1 MRVILKQEVP
11 NLGDAGDI
19 VVVKPGYGRNYLI
32 PRGLAI
38 AASEGSVRQ
47 AEHEKRMADA
57 IRRKQLAG
65 AQAIAA
71 QIQDIAVTIRRE
83 AGEDD
88 KLFGSVTKRDI
99 AEALAAEGVEID
111 RRTIQLDDNI
121 KSIGLFT
128 VPVRIHKEV
137 TGQVKVYV
145 MRG

>member
-11 NLGDAGDI
+11 NLGEAGDI
-19 VVVKPGYGRNYLI
+19 VSVKPGFGRNYLI

-47 AEHEKRMADA
+47 VEHQNSVANA
-57 IRRKQLAG
+57 IRRKQLS
-65 AQAIAA
+65 AA
-71 QIQDIAVTIRRE
+71 QTLAAKIEDIAVTIRRQ

-99 AEALAAEGVEID
+99 VEALAAEGVELD
-111 RRTIQLDDNI
+111 RRTLRLEDNI

-137 TGQVKVYV
+137 TGQIKVYV
-145 MRG
+145 MRS

>member
-19 VVVKPGYGRNYLI
+19 VTVKAGFGRNYLI

-47 AEHEKRMADA
+47 AEHQNKMAEA
-57 IRRKQLAG
+57 IRRKQLAT
-65 AQAIAA
+65 AQALAA
-71 QIQDIAVTIRRE
+71 KISDVAVTIRRE

-99 AEALAAEGVEID
+99 AEALAAEGVEVD
-111 RRTIQLDDNI
+111 RRTLQLEDNI
-121 KSIGLFT
+121 RSIGLFT
-128 VPVRIHKEV
+128 VPVRIAKDV
-137 TGQVKVYV
+137 TGEIKVYV
-145 MRG
+145 MRS